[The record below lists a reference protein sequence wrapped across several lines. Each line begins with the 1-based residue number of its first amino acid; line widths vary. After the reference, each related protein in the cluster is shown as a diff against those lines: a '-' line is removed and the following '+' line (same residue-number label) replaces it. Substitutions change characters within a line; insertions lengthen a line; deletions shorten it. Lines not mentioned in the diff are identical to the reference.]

1 MSSKI
6 TTLEKIV
13 EGLDNRGLMVLQV
26 LLGQQAMKL
35 LTEAKTK
42 ELSTKSNILVPGM
55 SNIEIPSNYA

>member
-55 SNIEIPSNYA
+55 SNIEISK

>member
-55 SNIEIPSNYA
+55 SNIEIPK